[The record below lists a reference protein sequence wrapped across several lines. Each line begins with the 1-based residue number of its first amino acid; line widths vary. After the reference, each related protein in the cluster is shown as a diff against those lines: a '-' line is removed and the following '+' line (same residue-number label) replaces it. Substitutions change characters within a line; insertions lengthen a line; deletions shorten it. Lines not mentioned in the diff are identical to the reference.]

1 MMESFMKKI
10 ILLGIFCTIISSCG
24 SEKEA
29 SNEEL
34 LLDMADSMAVP
45 HKKIGDEVIGDLIK
59 AIPSPLEISFLIKE
73 TNKHYD
79 VSLLNDA
86 ANQSTYTSNFSKALN
101 LGVYGTDLGYISLY
115 NHTADAISY
124 ITALRD
130 LSDQLGIG
138 QFYNFEQIKRL
149 ALNANNIDS
158 LLYLTTRNFEDI
170 NNYLYEKKR
179 SEQSVLILT
188 GGWLEALHLSCKIAG
203 KTNNKALMDRVA
215 EQKVTFEQIYLML
228 DNYNYDPKIN
238 ALVDRLGPLKAV
250 FNKVSIT
257 YEVKEQKVK
266 EVNGVL
272 TFESESESTVHY
284 TEDDIYEITK
294 NVENIRNSVIK

>member
-1 MMESFMKKI
+1 MKKI
-10 ILLGIFCTIISSCG
+10 LLFGFCCSMLFACG
-24 SEKEA
+24 SKEEA
-29 SNEEL
+29 SNEDL
-34 LLDMADSMAVP
+34 LLDAVDSTAKP
-45 HKKIGDEVIGDLIK
+45 HGKIGDDVIGDLIK

-79 VSLLNDA
+79 ESLLNDVD
-86 ANQSTYTSNFSKALN
+86 NQSNYISNYSKALN
-101 LGVYGTDLGYISLY
+101 LGIYGTDLGYISIY
-115 NHTADAISY
+115 NHTADAVSY

-158 LLYLTTRNFEDI
+158 LLYITTRNFEDI

-188 GGWLEALHLSCKIAG
+188 GGWLEALHLSCEIAN
-203 KTNNKALMDRVA
+203 KTKNKALMERVA

-238 ALVDRLGPLKAV
+238 GLVDQMAPLKAV
-250 FNKVSIT
+250 FDKIT
-257 YEVKEQKVK
+257 ISYVVGEQKVK
-266 EVNGVL
+266 EIDGVL
-272 TFESESESTVHY
+272 SFESETKSTVNY
-284 TEDDIYEITK
+284 TEADIAEITK
-294 NVENIRNSVIK
+294 NVENIRKTVTQ